1 MNLTKDTYEY
11 ILNFA
16 DDRTILN
23 MLSVNKKFRDEAL
36 FERIVKSRYPL
47 LSKYIHYNTWTNY
60 YVEIVYYLSKLQEEF
75 DFPYIKTAEF
85 RPQNLYERFKKDP
98 NPMTIIIVGLN
109 LANKSSEIEKIKYF
123 LDRAKKELGDDF
135 YEFSVHQTIKDA
147 AKQNRLEI
155 VKSLLEEYQE
165 LVLQTPE
172 FMKTLHIKPEDW
184 DQITNKEIYEL
195 LRQYYGT

>member
-60 YVEIVYYLSKLQEEF
+60 YIEIIYYLSKLQEEF
-75 DFPYIKTAEF
+75 NFPYIKTAEF
-85 RPQNLYERFKKDP
+85 RPQNLYEHFKKHPDP
-98 NPMTIIIVGLN
+98 ETIIIRG
-109 LANKSSEIEKIKYF
+109 
-123 LDRAKKELGDDF
+123 
-135 YEFSVHQTIKDA
+135 Q
-147 AKQNRLEI
+147 
-155 VKSLLEEYQE
+155 
-165 LVLQTPE
+165 
-172 FMKTLHIKPEDW
+172 W
-184 DQITNKEIYEL
+184 
-195 LRQYYGT
+195 